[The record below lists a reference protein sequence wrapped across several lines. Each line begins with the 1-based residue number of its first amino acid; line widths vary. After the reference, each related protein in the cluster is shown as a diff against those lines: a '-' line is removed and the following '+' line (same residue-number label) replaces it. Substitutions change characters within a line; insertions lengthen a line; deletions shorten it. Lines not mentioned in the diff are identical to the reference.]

1 MWHWNATAINGKQ
14 IMNYQKIYD
23 SLIQKRQKEK
33 LDKEIHYCEFH
44 HIKPKSIYPELEL
57 DKSNI
62 IALTPREHFIAH
74 LLLRQIYKKQ
84 FGENSRQYH
93 AMLNACWYLIHA
105 TNKIKINSKQ
115 YEKLKIEYSIVQ
127 AKRIIGSKNPM
138 FGKKFKDCMTSEKY
152 EQWCKNISKG
162 HMRNNLKQETL
173 KLWSKQ
179 RSGKGNPQY
188 GVKPIDRMDS
198 ETYAVWKQKQS
209 DIRIGEK
216 NPMFGKSS
224 WEKCS
229 KEEREAR
236 IERYKNSMKGKTNK
250 GKRCM
255 SLPGDSHFKM
265 VKKEDIQ
272 KYLDLGYIFYTKKK

>member
-1 MWHWNATAINGKQ
+1 
-14 IMNYQKIYD
+14 MN
-23 SLIQKRQKEK
+23 
-33 LDKEIHYCEFH
+33 
-44 HIKPKSIYPELEL
+44 
-57 DKSNI
+57 
-62 IALTPREHFIAH
+62 
-74 LLLRQIYKKQ
+74 
-84 FGENSRQYH
+84 
-93 AMLNACWYLIHA
+93 NACWFMSNA
-105 TNKIKINSKQ
+105 NGIKVNSHI
-115 YEKLKIEYSIVQ
+115 YEKLKIKY
-127 AKRIIGSKNPM
+127 AKSLSLRSAGNKNPM
-138 FGKKFKDCMTSEKY
+138 YGKNIKDYMSEEKY
-152 EQWCKNISKG
+152 EQWCKNNSKG

-198 ETYAVWKQKQS
+198 ETYVVWKQKQS
-209 DIRIGEK
+209 EIRIGEK

-255 SLPGDSHFKM
+255 SLPGDQHFKM